1 MLINWERYLSN
12 CQSFT
17 VKKFRTQRNSLIEFL
32 LDIIMLLNLDF
43 HHGIPKGHGNW
54 EMPKFLD

>member
-17 VKKFRTQRNSLIEFL
+17 VKEIQNTEEFL
-32 LDIIMLLNLDF
+32 DR
-43 HHGIPKGHGNW
+43 IPTGYNYAVEFRLSSWNTEGPGNW